1 MSALDTLKAHLDAAR
16 AQITESDLF
25 LKLMCEADVAFRA
38 NEAMPREYLRLD
50 SLASQIFETAALMS
64 DDDIAEMLDTIANE
78 KDVKMVEYKL
88 PDEPAGPLWDKAG
101 SKWVRFQENMWYG
114 GNQDMYLSWDNVVH
128 YYGPLTTTPPTPP
141 IKVGDTGLTAEQVWG
156 LPKGSVIW
164 PERAGVPEPWLRLA
178 DGCGWESLSDEA
190 FDAGSLQCVCGDG
203 FTVLRLGGGE

>member
-1 MSALDTLKAHLDAAR
+1 MSALDTLKEHLDAAR

-25 LKLMCEADVAFRA
+25 LKLMREADVAFRA

-50 SLASQIFETAALMS
+50 SLAAQIFETTALMS

-88 PDEPAGPLWDKAG
+88 PAEPDGPLWDKNG
-101 SKWVRFQENMWYG
+101 DKWVR
-114 GNQDMYLSWDNVVH
+114 NQPDEWETTHTRMRWDEALK
-128 YYGPLTTTPPTPP
+128 YWGPFTDAPP